1 MINELR
7 DKKILKRNVFISTNN
22 YNIAPSHG
30 SLSKNEYINNGEEER
45 TEPLPNPETIPCSSV
60 VAKAKAKRGGG
71 RFSRARR
78 EAPLAGRMCPRLE
91 VEGGDTER
99 GEEGEAGEA
108 GEAVEGR
115 GGDWGW

>member
-1 MINELR
+1 
-7 DKKILKRNVFISTNN
+7 
-22 YNIAPSHG
+22 
-30 SLSKNEYINNGEEER
+30 
-45 TEPLPNPETIPCSSV
+45 
-60 VAKAKAKRGGG
+60 
-71 RFSRARR
+71 
-78 EAPLAGRMCPRLE
+78 MCPRLE

>member
-108 GEAVEGR
+108 VEGR